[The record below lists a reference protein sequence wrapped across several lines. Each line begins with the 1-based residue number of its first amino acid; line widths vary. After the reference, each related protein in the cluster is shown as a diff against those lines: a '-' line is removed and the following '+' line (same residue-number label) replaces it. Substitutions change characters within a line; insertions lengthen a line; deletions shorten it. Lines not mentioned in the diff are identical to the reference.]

1 MISVAQ
7 VRHKRDIGWIKQ
19 LIWAYFFLLI
29 FEGALRKWILPAYAA
44 PLLLMRDP
52 IVIAAYVVAY
62 KCRLFPRNAFI
73 SVAAVMGVVSLVISL
88 FISRESPAIALY
100 GFRTNF
106 LQIPLIFLIAKAF
119 DSRDVEKVGY
129 WMLILSIPMALLM
142 VFQFLSSPYAWINQ
156 GLNDNIQIASAMG
169 RIRPPGTFSFIS
181 GPIFF
186 YSLVAAFL
194 LNTQFGK
201 NYPTWLIVAATAA
214 TLCAVVVSGS
224 RTLAANIG
232 VVFLLGFTCCL
243 FLRPVLALR
252 WIGVVA
258 VLAVGMFFLSSLS
271 FFTIGLE
278 VFTSRINNASNFEGG
293 STGFLS
299 RVTYGFTNFTPELY
313 GAPWLG
319 RGLGMGTNV
328 GLAMMV
334 DKSQAIWYEDEWA
347 RHMLE
352 SGPILGL
359 AFILYRVALTIW
371 IGAKA
376 VRHAARR
383 DPLPILLFGTFF
395 LTMLNGIISQTT
407 ILGFMVFLSGICLSA
422 TRVPKKT
429 RVVDLQASSENSEVI
444 GPREAVFSS

>member
-1 MISVAQ
+1 MITAAQ
-7 VRHKRDIGWIKQ
+7 ARYKRDIGWIKQ

-29 FEGALRKWILPAYAA
+29 FEGALRKWIFPDYAA
-44 PLLLMRDP
+44 PLLLIRDP
-52 IVIAAYVVAY
+52 LVIAAYFVAY
-62 KCRLFPRNAFI
+62 KCRLFPKNAFI
-73 SVAAVMGVVSLVISL
+73 SVAAVLGVVCLVISL
-88 FISRESPAIALY
+88 FVSRESPAIAFY

-129 WMLILSIPMALLM
+129 WMLMLSIPMAILM
-142 VFQFLSSPYAWINQ
+142 VYQFSASPYAWINQ

-194 LNTQFGK
+194 LYTQFGK
-201 NYPTWLIVAATAA
+201 RYPTWLIVAATTA

-252 WIGVVA
+252 WIGI
-258 VLAVGMFFLSSLS
+258 LALMAIPLYFLSSLP
-271 FFTIGLE
+271 FFSIGIE
-278 VFTSRINNASNFEGG
+278 VFTARINNASGFEGG

-299 RVTYGFTNFTPELY
+299 RITYGFTHFLPDIYE
-313 GAPWLG
+313 APWLG

-328 GLAMMV
+328 GLAMMI

-347 RHMLE
+347 RHILE
-352 SGPILGL
+352 SGPVLGL
-359 AFILYRVALTIW
+359 AFIFYRIALTCW

-376 VRHAARR
+376 VQHAARR
-383 DPLPILLFGTFF
+383 DPLPILLFGTFV
-395 LTMLNGIISQTT
+395 LTLLNGIISQTT
-407 ILGFMVFLSGICLSA
+407 ILGFMIFLTGICLSA
-422 TRVPKKT
+422 MREPRKVS
-429 RVVDLQASSENSEVI
+429 VVAAQTPPEIETI
-444 GPREAVFSS
+444 RPRETVLSS